1 MLLVVIKLIALISVV
16 NFIILSYVSLFINS
30 IDIEFLV
37 FINLLIAFICIYL
50 LHL

>member
-1 MLLVVIKLIALISVV
+1 MLLTIIKLIALITIV
-16 NFIILSYVSLFINS
+16 NFIILSYISLFVSNIN
-30 IDIEFLV
+30 IEFAL